1 MQNDRSN
8 IKKNLVEMI
17 TENELDRLLSEKK
30 SPIVKFG
37 ADPTAP
43 DIHLGHTVL
52 LHKLRQFQDL
62 NCKIIFIIGDFT
74 ARIGDPSGRTK
85 TREPISAL
93 EVEKN
98 AATYKEQVF
107 KILDPEKTVVL
118 YNSSWLAKMDLAEI
132 LKLTSLS
139 TVARMLER
147 DDFSLRYKEEK
158 PIAISEFLY
167 PLLQAYD
174 SVVVDSDIE
183 IGGSDQKFNL
193 LLGRTIQSAFGKKP
207 QVVLTMPLLEGTDGK
222 MKMSKSYG
230 NYIGI
235 RESADSIFGKLMSIS
250 DTLMIRY
257 YQLLTNE
264 DEKRIEKEIVSG
276 ELHPMKAKEELAFYI
291 TSLYH
296 GKIEAEEARL
306 TFKRLFSHQEI
317 GEEDAPEYLINE
329 PIGVIDLIYQ
339 SGLAPSKNEARRL
352 ISQGA
357 VSIDGE
363 RIKDLDFFIG
373 NPGLLKV
380 GKRRFLR
387 IKLMTSLKVKN

>member
-1 MQNDRSN
+1 MN
-8 IKKNLVEMI
+8 IKKNLTEII
-17 TENELDRLLSEKK
+17 TEIELDRLLAEKK
-30 SPIVKFG
+30 SPTVKFG

-43 DIHLGHTVL
+43 DIHLGHTIIL
-52 LHKLRQFQDL
+52 RKLRQFQNL
-62 NCKIIFIIGDFT
+62 GARIIFIIGDFT

-85 TREPISAL
+85 TREPLSAD

-107 KILDPEKTVVL
+107 KILDPARTEVL
-118 YNSSWLAKMDLAEI
+118 YNSSWLSKMDLTEI
-132 LKLTSLS
+132 LKLTSLW

-147 DDFSLRYKEEK
+147 DDFSLRYKDEK

-174 SVVVDSDIE
+174 SVVVEADIE

-207 QVVLTMPLLEGTDGK
+207 QVVVTMPLLEGTDGK

-235 RESADSIFGKLMSIS
+235 TEKADSIFGKLMSIS
-250 DTLMIRY
+250 DSLMIRY
-257 YQLLTNE
+257 YGLLTDE
-264 DEKRIEKEIVSG
+264 DEKEIEKKIESG
-276 ELHPMKAKEELAFYI
+276 ELHPMKAKEELAFQI
-291 TSLYH
+291 TCLYH
-296 GKIEAEEARL
+296 PKVEAEEAKL
-306 TFKRLFSHQEI
+306 AFKRLFSHQEI
-317 GEEDAPEYLINE
+317 GEEDAPEYLIDK
-329 PIGVIDLIYQ
+329 PIGIIDLIYQ
-339 SGLAPSKNEARRL
+339 AGLSASKAEARRL

-363 RIKDLDFFIG
+363 RIKNLDCFISKTG
-373 NPGLLKV
+373 ILKV

-387 IKLMTSLKVKN
+387 VKFA